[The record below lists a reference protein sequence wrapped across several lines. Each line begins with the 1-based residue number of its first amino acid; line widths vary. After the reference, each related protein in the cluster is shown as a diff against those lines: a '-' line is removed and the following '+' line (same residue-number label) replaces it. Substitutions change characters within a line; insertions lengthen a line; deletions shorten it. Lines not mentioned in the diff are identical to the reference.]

1 MMKENFW
8 KRGGRRLVLIFAV
21 LLFCGGL
28 AFLLSELLP
37 KYAPPDETEPTE
49 SEIMNVLPEGADYWI
64 KEIEGEVT
72 LKDGVMT
79 LKFGNHTVNLS
90 DFDWY
95 RRTDEKGRTIQ
106 YQVDGLKGKEAVCEA
121 GFPWSEDLLLSG
133 MATTGT
139 QLWKVC
145 TGGLECDYQVS
156 QAAYETYLSD
166 LDAGKW
172 NPTKLIGVKLY
183 YWVAEEHRLYEVK
196 TLMTKAEF
204 DFIARNA
211 TGEYVDG
218 ARELDKQIYNRIWY
232 FRYTEFIYVQAKNYV
247 HEGHVHCAYD
257 NYRHLTDIE
266 IEKFLKE

>member
-8 KRGGRRLVLIFAV
+8 KRGGRRFVLIFAV

-37 KYAPPDETEPTE
+37 KYAPPDETEPTETKPTE

-106 YQVDGLKGKEAVCEA
+106 YQVDGLKGKEAVYE
-121 GFPWSEDLLLSG
+121 
-133 MATTGT
+133 
-139 QLWKVC
+139 QL
-145 TGGLECDYQVS
+145 
-156 QAAYETYLSD
+156 
-166 LDAGKW
+166 
-172 NPTKLIGVKLY
+172 
-183 YWVAEEHRLYEVK
+183 
-196 TLMTKAEF
+196 
-204 DFIARNA
+204 
-211 TGEYVDG
+211 
-218 ARELDKQIYNRIWY
+218 
-232 FRYTEFIYVQAKNYV
+232 
-247 HEGHVHCAYD
+247 
-257 NYRHLTDIE
+257 YRPN
-266 IEKFLKE
+266 